1 MKKIG
6 SLLLLLFLIS
16 SVSAIST
23 DMKEIY
29 NQGETLI
36 VEILGNI
43 LQPIDKEDVEIFRG
57 HVQVPIDY
65 DVKRV
70 GDNYYFYGIAPL
82 DENNYTLKINDIFTT
97 VNGVEE
103 RIDFEQNFT
112 TSNEISPYSIKPG
125 FAIFEESFEF
135 ILTLNEDLD
144 RTISVDFPEPSEVIL
159 NPGENELEINSI
171 ENETGFRLINIGDYS
186 VPIFILETIEPEETE
201 NSTANLSIFP
211 RRLESILLFG
221 EEKTYPIRITNDGE
235 LEVSNLVIGYN
246 EESFIIEPTTFFSIQ
261 PNETVEINVTL
272 KTINETLS
280 EVITFEAEG
289 FYERVEVNIAYT
301 ENSEEVVTPYL
312 EEDYEN
318 SQGYYCSELGGKSCS
333 AEEVC
338 SEETVQTLDVNEC
351 CSGECSIPKSNSF
364 AWIGYLIGLII
375 LVVLIIVGVKYKK
388 SNKSKESKNPLGSQ
402 IIKAKSSNPIFS
414 SKKP

>member
-82 DENNYTLKINDIFTT
+82 DENNYTLKINDILTT
-97 VNGVEE
+97 VNGVEQ

-125 FAIFEESFEF
+125 FAIFEELEA
-135 ILTLNEDLD
+135 IL
-144 RTISVDFPEPSEVIL
+144 FP
-159 NPGENELEINSI
+159 
-171 ENETGFRLINIGDYS
+171 
-186 VPIFILETIEPEETE
+186 
-201 NSTANLSIFP
+201 
-211 RRLESILLFG
+211 
-221 EEKTYPIRITNDGE
+221 
-235 LEVSNLVIGYN
+235 
-246 EESFIIEPTTFFSIQ
+246 
-261 PNETVEINVTL
+261 
-272 KTINETLS
+272 
-280 EVITFEAEG
+280 
-289 FYERVEVNIAYT
+289 
-301 ENSEEVVTPYL
+301 
-312 EEDYEN
+312 
-318 SQGYYCSELGGKSCS
+318 
-333 AEEVC
+333 
-338 SEETVQTLDVNEC
+338 
-351 CSGECSIPKSNSF
+351 
-364 AWIGYLIGLII
+364 
-375 LVVLIIVGVKYKK
+375 KK
-388 SNKSKESKNPLGSQ
+388 
-402 IIKAKSSNPIFS
+402 
-414 SKKP
+414 